1 MVSTPPVRPV
11 VSSTKTKAIKD
22 PLKTAQGVYIT
33 VHGHFYQPPRENP
46 YLNTVERQPSAHP
59 YHDWNERIH
68 HECYRP
74 NAFARI
80 LNHNQELVGIV
91 NNFEYLS
98 FNIGATLMSWLE
110 QYDPAV
116 YQKILEA
123 DRLSSQRLNGHGNA
137 IAQVYNHIILPLAN
151 RRDKITQIRWG
162 KADFRARF
170 GRDPEGMWL
179 AETAVDYPTLEALI
193 DEEIKFIILAPS
205 QAERCRQIATEEPE
219 VEWQEVGGQQIDP
232 TRPYRC
238 FVDGERYIDIFFY
251 DGPISRDMGFN
262 DVLDTADNLANR
274 LGQAVKSEHPSQLI
288 SVATDGETF
297 GHHKG
302 GTEKC
307 IAYALSEQFAQHGWT
322 VTNYAHY
329 LSICP
334 PTWEVELKPV
344 TAWSCA
350 HGVDRWQDDCGCAS
364 GGGWHQ
370 KWRRPLR
377 DALNWLRDRLI
388 TVYEEIGGKLLRD
401 PWLARDEY
409 IRVISDRSQTNVAD
423 FLLRHQAKNLTA
435 SEKIDALRLLEMER
449 HTLLMYTSCGWFFE
463 EISRPEG
470 VQILRYATRAM
481 ELAGAVAGI
490 HLKTEFLGYLAQAPS
505 NVDIFGNGKKVFQEL
520 VAPSQVSLQKVA
532 AHYAISSLFTDYQP
546 QAQVYCYQ
554 VEQLDYQK
562 QQIGTLTLSLGQIE
576 LTSEITWESKHFV
589 FAVLHLGGWDFHCC
603 ISEFDGRLI
612 YTELKQQLFTDLQQA
627 SAAKV
632 VLNMNRLMGD
642 RYFSLQDLFA
652 EERQR
657 IIRLLTVQ
665 TKKHLDRLYTQ
676 AYRENY
682 SMLAAFQRESMPV
695 PQELKVAAEVALS
708 CRCIETARRLE
719 RGIED
724 PATIDRTLAE
734 LEATATE
741 ANYLQCWLNIA
752 EVKAILEQTIVR
764 LMWRLLYDGNPDTL
778 EADVARIEQ
787 AIALGKQFKLGL
799 MLDRAQEIFF
809 NCLHQDILPN
819 LIDPDRLDLHSC
831 RWNIT
836 QIKPLL
842 KLGQSLAIDVS
853 CWL

>member
-1 MVSTPPVRPV
+1 MVSTSPVHSAI
-11 VSSTKTKAIKD
+11 SSITSKVERD

-33 VHGHFYQPPRENP
+33 IHGHFYQPPRENP
-46 YLNTVERQPSAHP
+46 YLNTIERQPSAHP

-123 DRLSSQRLNGHGNA
+123 DRLSCERLNGHGNA

-151 RRDKITQIRWG
+151 HRDKITQIRWG
-162 KADFRARF
+162 KADFRDRF

-193 DEEIKFIILAPS
+193 AEDIKFIILAPS
-205 QAERCRQIATEEPE
+205 QAERCREIVTESES
-219 VEWQEVGGQQIDP
+219 EWQEVGGQQIDP

-238 FVDGERYIDIFFY
+238 FVGEQRYIDIFFY

-262 DVLDTADNLANR
+262 DVLDTAGNLADR
-274 LGQAVKSEHPSQLI
+274 LGQAVRGERSSQLI

-307 IAYALSEQFAQHGWT
+307 IAYALSEQFAHHGWT

-334 PTWEVELKPV
+334 PTWEVQLKPV

-350 HGVDRWQDDCGCAS
+350 HGVDRWQDDCGCGG

-377 DALNWLRDRLI
+377 NALDWLRDRLV
-388 TVYEEIGGKLLRD
+388 TVYEEIGGQLFRD
-401 PWLARDEY
+401 PWLARNEY
-409 IRVISDRSQTNVAD
+409 IRVISDRSQANVAS
-423 FLLRHQAKNLTA
+423 FLERHQAKELLPA
-435 SEKIDALRLLEMER
+435 EKIDALRLLEMER
-449 HTLLMYTSCGWFFE
+449 HTLLMYTSCGWFFD

-470 VQILRYATRAM
+470 VQILRYAARAM
-481 ELAGAVAGI
+481 ELAGAVAGVY
-490 HLKTEFLGYLAQAPS
+490 LKQKFLGYLAQAPS
-505 NVDIFGNGKKVFQEL
+505 NVEIFGNGKKIFQDL
-520 VAPSQVSLQKVA
+520 VAPSQVSLHQLA
-532 AHYAISSLFTDYQP
+532 AHYAIGSIFGDYRSQERI
-546 QAQVYCYQ
+546 YCYE

-562 QQIGTLTLSLGQIE
+562 QQMGTMTLSLGQIK
-576 LTSEITWESKHFV
+576 LTSEITWEAKHFV
-589 FAVLHLGGWDFHCC
+589 FAALHLGGWDFHCC
-603 ISEFDGRLI
+603 ITEFDGRLA
-612 YTELKQQLFTDLQQA
+612 YTELKQQLFDNIKQA
-627 SAAKV
+627 SAAQV
-632 VLNMNRLMGD
+632 ILNMNRLMGD
-642 RYFSLQDLFA
+642 RSFSLQDLFA

-657 IIRLLTVQ
+657 IVRLRTAQ
-665 TKKHLDRLYTQ
+665 TKKHLDQLYTQ
-676 AYRENY
+676 VYRENY

-708 CRCIETARRLE
+708 YRCIKTINTLE
-719 RGIED
+719 QGIED
-724 PATIDRTLAE
+724 GEIVDSCLAE

-741 ANYLQCWLNIA
+741 ANYLECWLNIP
-752 EVKAILEQTIVR
+752 EVKQILEQTIVR
-764 LMWRLLYDGNPDTL
+764 LLWRLLYDGNPGTL
-778 EADVARIEQ
+778 ETDVARIEK
-787 AIALGKQFKLGL
+787 AIALGNKLSLGL
-799 MLDRAQEIFF
+799 MLDKGQEIFF
-809 NCLHQDILPN
+809 NCLHQYILPN
-819 LIDPDRLDLHSC
+819 CLIDPASPDHSSC
-831 RWNIT
+831 RWDIP